1 MNFMDKDQEI
11 KLHERVA
18 CLEMSI
24 KGVEQ
29 DMTAIKTNHLPHIQ
43 AGVDNVSGQVQEI
56 KNTLSYYAGMG
67 IVAVTVLNIVV
78 SVILKIW
85 K

>member
-1 MNFMDKDQEI
+1 MDKDQEI

-29 DMTAIKTNHLPHIQ
+29 DVSAIKTNHLPHIQ
-43 AGVDNVSGQVQEI
+43 AGVDGLGKQVQEI

-67 IVAVTVLNIVV
+67 IVIVTVLNVIISIV
-78 SVILKIW
+78 IKFLG
-85 K
+85 

>member
-1 MNFMDKDQEI
+1 MDKDQEI
-11 KLHERVA
+11 KIHERVA

-24 KGVEQ
+24 KSVEK
-29 DMTAIKTNHLPHIQ
+29 DLTSIKTNHLPHIQ
-43 AGVDNVSGQVQEI
+43 AGVDGLGEKVEEI

-67 IVAVTVLNIVV
+67 IVIVTVFNIAV
-78 SVILKIW
+78 SVILKFW